1 MLDSFKSELLFVF
14 IFILIQEK
22 KPLDIKF
29 MQQVGENHPHLKSK
43 LNGKVMH
50 VEVTKFTKSDNRF
63 SENFFIHTLQ
73 KMLLSMIRL
82 SYSLHLIFDKKS
94 GQFKKWI
101 ANGVIKDSDSK
112 IIAIDIG

>member
-1 MLDSFKSELLFVF
+1 MWKLPKLLNLTIGLV
-14 IFILIQEK
+14 K
-22 KPLDIKF
+22 
-29 MQQVGENHPHLKSK
+29 
-43 LNGKVMH
+43 
-50 VEVTKFTKSDNRF
+50 
-63 SENFFIHTLQ
+63 NFLIHTVQ

-82 SYSLHLIFDKKS
+82 SYSLLLIFDKKS